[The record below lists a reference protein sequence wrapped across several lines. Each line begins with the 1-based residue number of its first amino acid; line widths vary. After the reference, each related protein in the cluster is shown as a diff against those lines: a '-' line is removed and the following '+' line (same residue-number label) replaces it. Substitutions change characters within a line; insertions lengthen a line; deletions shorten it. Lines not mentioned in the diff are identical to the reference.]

1 MKVVIIKYNAG
12 NVQSVRYALQRLGVE
27 PIITDNPDEIHGAE
41 KVIFPGVGN
50 AASAMQY
57 LKDRQLDKLIRSLKQ
72 PVLGICLGL
81 QLLCSHTE
89 EGDTPCLNIFDT
101 KVKLF
106 KEDNISN
113 LNASEM
119 VIGAP
124 PLHKVPQVGW
134 NDLYE
139 LNSTLFNKVNEHTFV
154 YYVHSYY
161 AELSTNT
168 IAKTRFMLP
177 YSAALKKDNFY
188 AVQFHPEKSG
198 EKGQQMIQNFLSL

>member
-1 MKVVIIKYNAG
+1 MNVVIIKYNAG
-12 NVQSVRYALQRLGVE
+12 NVQSVRYALQRVGVE
-27 PIITDNPDEIHGAE
+27 PHITDSHEEILKAD

-57 LKDRQLDKLIRSLKQ
+57 LKDRQLDTLIQSLKQ

-89 EGDTPCLNIFDT
+89 EGNTHCLNIFDA

-106 KEDNISN
+106 KEGNR
-113 LNASEM
+113 NASIPSQLIVSE
-119 VIGAP
+119 VAVNKI
-124 PLHKVPQVGW
+124 PQVGW
-134 NDLYE
+134 NNIYDL
-139 LNSTLFNKVNEHTFV
+139 NTTLFNLVNQNTYV

-161 AELSTNT
+161 AELSPET
-168 IAKTRFMLP
+168 IAKTDFILP

-198 EKGQQMIQNFLSL
+198 EKGQQIIQNFLSV